1 MSGHSV
7 KWFVGE
13 ALPIFY
19 KITYKSANDIALWRA
34 FYGFLLASYWI
45 SVVLFRFMSFSFNF
59 YIVIKQLVFLSIVLY
74 YRKCRQKLL
83 EFK

>member
-1 MSGHSV
+1 MKLASIA
-7 KWFVGE
+7 E
-13 ALPIFY
+13 ASPIFY
-19 KITYKSANDIALWRA
+19 KITYKSVDDIALWCV

-45 SVVLFRFMSFSFNF
+45 SDILFRFLSFSFNF

-74 YRKCRQKLL
+74 YRKCRRKLL

>member
-1 MSGHSV
+1 MKLASIAEV
-7 KWFVGE
+7 P
-13 ALPIFY
+13 PIFY
-19 KITYKSANDIALWRA
+19 KITYKSVDDIAMWCV

-45 SVVLFRFMSFSFNF
+45 SDILFRFLSFSFYF

-74 YRKCRQKLL
+74 YRKCRRKLL